1 MLPLDVFVYYTAKF
15 IKDTIELLLFNCY
28 NVVMAKKRQHQEDK
42 EETKWFWWEGDDL
55 LFNVLGKPSAK
66 ITKIGKPLGN
76 QLKISVAAVPVNGRA
91 TDHLV
96 KFLAKQFDVK
106 VRDIEV
112 VFGRMNVNKQIRI
125 TKPNKLPAIFK
136 EK

>member
-1 MLPLDVFVYYTAKF
+1 
-15 IKDTIELLLFNCY
+15 
-28 NVVMAKKRQHQEDK
+28 MAKKRKNQENK
-42 EETKWFWWEGDDL
+42 EEKEQRLQEYKEKNRWFWWEDTVL
-55 LFNVLGKPSAK
+55 VFNILGKPAAK

-76 QLKISVAAVPVNGRA
+76 QLKISVAAAPVNGKA

-96 KFLAKQFDVK
+96 KFLAKEFDVK

-112 VFGRMNVNKQIRI
+112 VFGRMNINKQLRV
-125 TKPNKLPAIFK
+125 TKPNKLPSIFK

>member
-1 MLPLDVFVYYTAKF
+1 
-15 IKDTIELLLFNCY
+15 
-28 NVVMAKKRQHQEDK
+28 MAKKRKHQEDK
-42 EETKWFWWEGDDL
+42 EEKEQRLQEHKEKTRWFWWEGDDL
-55 LFNVLGKPSAK
+55 VFNILGKPSAK
-66 ITKIGKPLGN
+66 ITKIGKPFGN

-96 KFLAKQFDVK
+96 KFLAQQFDVK

-112 VFGRMNVNKQIRI
+112 VFGRMNVNKQVKV
-125 TKPNKLPAIFK
+125 TKPNKLPSVFK